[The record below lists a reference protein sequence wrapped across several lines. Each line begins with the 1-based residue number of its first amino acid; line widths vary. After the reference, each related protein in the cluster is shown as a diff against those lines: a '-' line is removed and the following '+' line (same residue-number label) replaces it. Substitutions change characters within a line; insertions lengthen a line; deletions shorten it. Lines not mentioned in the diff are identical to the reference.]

1 MFMLKIFRQTTSM
14 YQKTSLYEAE
24 VSLVEHHNK
33 P

>member
-1 MFMLKIFRQTTSM
+1 MSMLKMFRQTTM
-14 YQKTSLYEAE
+14 YQKTSLYEAG